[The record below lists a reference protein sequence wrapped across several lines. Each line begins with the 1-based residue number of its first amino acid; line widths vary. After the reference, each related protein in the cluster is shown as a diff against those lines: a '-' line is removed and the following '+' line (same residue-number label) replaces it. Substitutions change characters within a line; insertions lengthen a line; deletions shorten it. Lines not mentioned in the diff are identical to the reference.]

1 MLHHDNQFLLLLVT
15 YPFTLLE
22 GTSEYS
28 SHRIYTFFEFD
39 STHFFYLFRS
49 QTFHRSIDLALRDD
63 PKKKKKK
70 KRNNGK
76 RGGNEK
82 WRFSKKV
89 GGKSR
94 RTGQRR
100 LHRSSPKGN
109 PLARLKKSL
118 DSSYHHRAGILMARS
133 IIGGEGRPGRQSKR
147 FVTAAEERVRCSIGR
162 RRTGLTATMF
172 DLSAAFSRWK

>member
-63 PKKKKKK
+63 PKKKR
-70 KRNNGK
+70 KRK
-76 RGGNEK
+76 ETMASVAEMRSGGFPRRLVE
-82 WRFSKKV
+82 KV
-89 GGKSR
+89 GGQDS
-94 RTGQRR
+94 GGSIVLHQRET
-100 LHRSSPKGN
+100 RSLALRNRSI
-109 PLARLKKSL
+109 PLITIEQESL
-118 DSSYHHRAGILMARS
+118 WRARS
-133 IIGGEGRPGRQSKR
+133 
-147 FVTAAEERVRCSIGR
+147 
-162 RRTGLTATMF
+162 
-172 DLSAAFSRWK
+172 

>member
-63 PKKKKKK
+63 PKKKR
-70 KRNNGK
+70 KRK
-76 RGGNEK
+76 ETMASVAEMRSGGFPRKLVE
-82 WRFSKKV
+82 KV
-89 GGKSR
+89 GGQDS
-94 RTGQRR
+94 GGSIVLHQRET
-100 LHRSSPKGN
+100 RSLALRNRSI
-109 PLARLKKSL
+109 PLITIEQESL
-118 DSSYHHRAGILMARS
+118 WRARS
-133 IIGGEGRPGRQSKR
+133 
-147 FVTAAEERVRCSIGR
+147 
-162 RRTGLTATMF
+162 
-172 DLSAAFSRWK
+172 

>member
-63 PKKKKKK
+63 PKKKR
-70 KRNNGK
+70 KRK
-76 RGGNEK
+76 RKETMASVAEMRSGGFPRRLVE
-82 WRFSKKV
+82 KV
-89 GGKSR
+89 GGQDS
-94 RTGQRR
+94 GGSIVLHQRET
-100 LHRSSPKGN
+100 RSLALRNRSI
-109 PLARLKKSL
+109 PLITIEQESL
-118 DSSYHHRAGILMARS
+118 WRARS
-133 IIGGEGRPGRQSKR
+133 
-147 FVTAAEERVRCSIGR
+147 
-162 RRTGLTATMF
+162 
-172 DLSAAFSRWK
+172 